1 MTFAQNSGKGAAMKQ
16 LVALVLVV
24 GLAGCADAPA
34 PHMFCP
40 DVRVLAEAQ
49 NYTAFLPGRTDVAAQ
64 VTSAQ
69 ITGVSG
75 ACVLRKKPGLL
86 DVTLQA
92 GFSASN
98 GPADHGAPLAL
109 PYFVALAQGPVILHK
124 QLYSM
129 PLTFDGNTTVTS
141 AVSKPVKVE
150 LPNEPESAGIEVL
163 VGFQLSPQQLSA
175 AANPAPG
182 ISEP

>member
-1 MTFAQNSGKGAAMKQ
+1 MKQ
-16 LVALVLVV
+16 LVALVLLV

-40 DVRVLAEAQ
+40 NVRVLAEAQ

-64 VTSAQ
+64 VTSAR
-69 ITGVSG
+69 ITGVAG

-92 GFSASN
+92 GFAASN
-98 GPADHGAPLAL
+98 GPADNGAPLAL

-129 PLTFDGNTTVTS
+129 PLTFDGNTTVTN
-141 AVSKPVKVE
+141 AVSKPVTVE

-182 ISEP
+182 VGVP